1 MNKTA
6 KRIAGA
12 VVVASAAL
20 MAHGAMAA
28 DISNPDTVLDLSGGS
43 DFFGHAITGNN
54 AANAFFDRY
63 SFTVGAGASIFADTF
78 ASSGNAKNGL
88 DILDLSLFNADGL
101 VLKGTQLS
109 TGKTDQWELSTAPLA
124 AGTYFL
130 QVTGTVLSKAAGSY
144 TGSATLTA
152 VPEPAT
158 YGMMLGGL
166 GLVGALAARRKRKDQ
181 EQA

>member
-12 VVVASAAL
+12 VVLASSAL
-20 MAHGAMAA
+20 MAQGAMAA
-28 DISNPDTVLDLSGGS
+28 DISNPVVALDLSGGS

-54 AANAFFDRY
+54 AANSFSDRY
-63 SFTVGAGASIFADTF
+63 TFTVGAGASIFADTF
-78 ASSGNAKNGL
+78 SSSGNAKNGL

-101 VLKGTQLS
+101 VLKGSQLS
-109 TGKTDQWELSTAPLA
+109 TGKTDQWELSSAPLA

-130 QVTGTVLSKAAGSY
+130 QVTGTVLSKAAGAY
-144 TGSATLTA
+144 TGSATVSA

-158 YGMMLGGL
+158 YGMLLGGL
-166 GLVGALAARRKRKDQ
+166 GLVGAVAARRQRKAQDQ
-181 EQA
+181 A